1 MHTSIERQVHVE
13 ASPEVV
19 FEVISSPQHLRE
31 WWPDEADLEPIAGA
45 TGEISWGDRAS
56 GKADVYPITVVDAR
70 PPRHFSFRWCYPAG
84 ATAGTDNSLLVT
96 FELEP
101 TADGTTVRLTETGFR
116 ETKPDAAGRAELH
129 QSHVEGWDLHVPRLA
144 DYLARLV
151 ASR

>member
-19 FEVISSPQHLRE
+19 FEVISRPEHIRE
-31 WWPDEADLEPIAGA
+31 WWPDEADLEPTAGA
-45 TGEISWGDRAS
+45 TGEIWFGDRAS
-56 GKADVYPITVVDAR
+56 GKADIYPITVVDTQ

-84 ATAGTDNSLLVT
+84 TAAGTDDSLLVT

-101 TADGTTVRLTETGFR
+101 TAGGTTLRLTETGFR
-116 ETKPDAAGRAELH
+116 EMRPDAAAREELH
-129 QSHVEGWDLHVPRLA
+129 QSHVEGWDLHLPKLV